1 MDSLYNTG
9 CAPRNVFLVWSTV
22 ALVSAVVALVRV
34 KMGKERYGLE
44 SSVTVAELLV
54 ALVASIVLVVILSY
68 VLKGLCQSQ
77 SGWWVGFAVVAV
89 LVVATSYGCAELYT
103 RHVTVREVSLFRR
116 VREKL
121 PGLRAKLSRKPAPA
135 PVPAQMPVRMSVAAP
150 AESVGSL
157 ESFELPS
164 SSQSPVVPS
173 YF

>member
-34 KMGKERYGLE
+34 RMGKERYGLE
-44 SSVTVAELLV
+44 PNVTVAELLV

-68 VLKGLCQSQ
+68 VLKGLCKSNA
-77 SGWWVGFAVVAV
+77 GWWIGLAVVAV

-103 RHVTVREVSLFRR
+103 KNVTVREVNLFRR
-116 VREKL
+116 VREQL
-121 PGLRAKLSRKPAPA
+121 PGLKARLSRRPSPAPA
-135 PVPAQMPVRMSVAAP
+135 PVPAPMPVRMPVAAP
-150 AESVGSL
+150 VESVGT
-157 ESFELPS
+157 FELPS
-164 SSQSPVVPS
+164 SATSPELG